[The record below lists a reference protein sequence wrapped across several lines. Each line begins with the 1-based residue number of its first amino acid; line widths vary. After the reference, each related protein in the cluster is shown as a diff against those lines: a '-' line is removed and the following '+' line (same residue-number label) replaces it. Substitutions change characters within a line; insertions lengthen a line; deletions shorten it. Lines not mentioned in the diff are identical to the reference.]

1 MPENKPENAGSDP
14 LAPLVEFYDN
24 WTKSWSG
31 AMSEMVA
38 SKSFADS
45 MSKQVESNL
54 EALAL
59 VRRQVDGI
67 MEQYLQQMN
76 LPSRKEVISLAERLT
91 KLEMSVDDLDA
102 KLDDIIDLLKSQ
114 T

>member
-1 MPENKPENAGSDP
+1 MAEDKSKGTVTDP
-14 LAPLVEFYDN
+14 FSPLVEFYDN

-54 EALAL
+54 EALAM

-91 KLEMSVDDLDA
+91 KIEMAVDDLDA
-102 KLDDIIDLLKSQ
+102 KMDQIIDLLK
-114 T
+114 TET

>member
-1 MPENKPENAGSDP
+1 MSQAEPKKPAGDP
-14 LAPLVEFYDN
+14 FAPLIEFYDN

-38 SKSFADS
+38 SKTFADS
-45 MSKQVESNL
+45 MSQQVESNL

-76 LPSRKEVISLAERLT
+76 LPTRKEVIGLAERLT
-91 KLEMSVDDLDA
+91 KIEMSLDDLDA
-102 KLDDIIDLLKSQ
+102 KVDEMLDLLKARE
-114 T
+114 